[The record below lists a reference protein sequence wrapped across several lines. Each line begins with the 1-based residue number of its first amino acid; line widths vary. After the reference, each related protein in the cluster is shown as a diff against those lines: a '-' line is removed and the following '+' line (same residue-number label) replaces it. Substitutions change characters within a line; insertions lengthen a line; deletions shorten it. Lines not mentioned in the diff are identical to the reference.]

1 MDGSD
6 KLKPIVIGKYQNP
19 RCMKNVDRSK
29 LGCEYYATHKAWMT
43 GELFQRIIRDLNSR
57 CKKQSRR
64 CVLLV
69 DGAGLRTEK
78 CRSYILLI
86 VFVSGAHCVGSHVL
100 EEGFE
105 LTLSN
110 LKVIWFPA
118 NCTSVMQH
126 LDQGIIHST
135 KCCYRHLL
143 CKYILSLLD
152 AEEEFDSVCSLC

>member
-6 KLKPIVIGKYQNP
+6 QLKPIVIGKYQNP

-29 LGCEYYATHKAWMT
+29 LGCEYYATHKTWIT
-43 GELFQRIIRDLNSR
+43 SELFQRIIRDLNSR

-64 CVLLV
+64 CVFLV

-86 VFVSGAHCVGSHVL
+86 VFVSGAHCAGNHAL

-110 LKVIWFPA
+110 LQ
-118 NCTSVMQH
+118 M
-126 LDQGIIHST
+126 
-135 KCCYRHLL
+135 
-143 CKYILSLLD
+143 ILSRSMMMSSVPCIGSLFFISCFTVYLAALFPGSVLLGN
-152 AEEEFDSVCSLC
+152 FVTTFR